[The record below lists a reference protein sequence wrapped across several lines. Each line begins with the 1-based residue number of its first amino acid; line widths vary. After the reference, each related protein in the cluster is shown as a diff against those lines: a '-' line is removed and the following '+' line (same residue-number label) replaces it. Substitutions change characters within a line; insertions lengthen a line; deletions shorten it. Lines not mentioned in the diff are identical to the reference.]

1 MSTFIINLN
10 DTIAMSDSAVVELA
24 KIVGTS
30 NSCDVETNCQDVAI
44 VGIICLTIII
54 VALIAKWAIWSWKNA
69 ELEFVD
75 AERKAK
81 EKKEKEESDR
91 KQKADLLNKRIEM
104 LKEFCYE
111 VHQDVKPTQKVL
123 KSISSKEVKEY
134 LKALGYEI
142 GEVSEQH
149 IIQELNENKEL

>member
-10 DTIAMSDSAVVELA
+10 DTIAMNDSAVVELA
-24 KIVGTS
+24 KIVNAS
-30 NSCDVETNCQDVAI
+30 NSCEVETNCLDVAI
-44 VGIICLTIII
+44 VGIICLAIII

-69 ELEFVD
+69 ELKAAD
-75 AERKAK
+75 AEQKAI
-81 EKKEKEESDR
+81 EKKEKEECDR

-104 LKEFCYE
+104 LNEFCYE
-111 VHQDVKPTQKVL
+111 VPQDVKPNQKVL

-142 GEVSEQH
+142 SEVYEQNKK
-149 IIQELNENKEL
+149 QVFNENKE